1 MIITTFDHHEEE
13 SVRQTFGHVQ
23 EKTEN
28 FFHFQK
34 TESVIIVVWRFRVCM
49 KKQITTNFSCQIL
62 DETRCIIVLLCCYE
76 FMGNVQVSYTNQIEK
91 THINQTKLV
100 HKQEKSKKQI
110 NHIGGKAK
118 TI

>member
-1 MIITTFDHHEEE
+1 M
-13 SVRQTFGHVQ
+13 RQTFGHVQ

-49 KKQITTNFSCQIL
+49 KKKNPLEFCFDIT
-62 DETRCIIVLLCCYE
+62 R
-76 FMGNVQVSYTNQIEK
+76 IEEIYRFYYVGTSSWEGENLWYK
-91 THINQTKLV
+91 NKL
-100 HKQEKSKKQI
+100 I
-110 NHIGGKAK
+110 